1 VPARNVTSPAAWPCG
16 SELAVC
22 MMPSLLLGG
31 TSWPTTTGIA
41 WPSEAGYACEPVSND
56 GGAAVVRD
64 CGAE

>member
-1 VPARNVTSPAAWPCG
+1 
-16 SELAVC
+16 